1 MIFKR
6 AWRSPT
12 VVTWVSIGVRSSS
25 LVLVLPLVLRRF
37 PEADVAVWFVFS
49 AVLAVQGMLS
59 FGFSPSFA
67 RLFSYARAGAE
78 VESMADLRGAQGIG
92 TGSGTNWE
100 SVGRLYSCMTGV
112 FLRLAG
118 VSALFLAVG
127 GTWAVWRP
135 IAQTGHCWDVW
146 LAWAIVASGASVAF
160 CALIYTTYLQGM
172 DHLLAL
178 RRTETVL
185 ALGGVLTSFVV
196 LAAGGQLLALVI
208 SNQVWTIAA
217 VPVFHQLCRRLNP
230 AEFPRLSGRA
240 WDATVFKVV
249 WPSAWKNGIT
259 SLLTLGLIQSTG
271 ILQAQFADARATS
284 TYNLMLRIATVLGQ
298 VAQTPFLTKVPE
310 MARRRAAGDVRG
322 QVVLIEQAMRRVHW
336 SIVVLTAAVGIALP
350 VGVAALQL
358 PSIEV
363 APVLWALF
371 ALNMFFERHG
381 GMLHQVRNL
390 TNQPLEQWGMLGY
403 FVINVLLICLLYRTA
418 GMYAFPLSMLGAQ
431 LLYAVWMPM
440 RAACRAIGV
449 DVVRFELSV
458 SAAPL
463 VCMLISQ
470 AIAIGLAELRWK

>member
-1 MIFKR
+1 MLR
-6 AWRSPT
+6 RGWNSPT
-12 VVTWVSIGVRSSS
+12 VVTWASIGVRSAT

-37 PEADVAVWFVFS
+37 PETDVAVWFVFS
-49 AVLAVQGMLS
+49 AVLAVQSMLS

-67 RLFSYARAGAE
+67 RLFSYARAGAT
-78 VESMADLRGAQGIG
+78 VEDMADLSESRSIGNDGAPNQQSII
-92 TGSGTNWE
+92 
-100 SVGRLYSCMTGV
+100 RLYRCMSWV

-118 VSALFLAVG
+118 VSIVLLALL

-135 IAQTGHCWDVW
+135 IAHTGHRWDVW
-146 LAWAIVASGASVAF
+146 FAWAIVAFGASSSF
-160 CALIYTTYLQGM
+160 YSLIFSTYLHGM
-172 DHLLAL
+172 DRLLAL
-178 RRTETVL
+178 RRTET
-185 ALGGVLTSFVV
+185 ALGFGGVVTSFLV
-196 LAAGGQLLALVI
+196 LLAGGRLLALVI
-208 SNQVWTIAA
+208 AMQTWSIVSI
-217 VPVFHQLCRRLNP
+217 PVFRVLCRHRT
-230 AEFPRLSGRA
+230 ADFPSISGHS
-240 WDATVFKVV
+240 WDASVFRVV
-249 WPSAWKNGIT
+249 WPSAWKSGIT

-271 ILQAQFADARATS
+271 VLQAQFADARATS
-284 TYNLMLRIATVLGQ
+284 TYNLMLRIATMLGQ
-298 VAQTPFLTKVPE
+298 IVQAPFVTKVPE
-310 MARRRAAGDVRG
+310 LARRRATGDTPG
-322 QVVLIEQAMRRVHW
+322 QVELISRGMRLVHW
-336 SIVVLTAAVGIALP
+336 SIVISTVIVGIVLP
-350 VGVAALQL
+350 VGISALRL
-358 PSIEV
+358 DSIEV
-363 APVLWALF
+363 APLLWAIF